1 MSWVQ
6 VLLVAGYAYW
16 LPNKVAFFV
25 STIKIKREENKIVR
39 QAIDRQSGVFTP
51 DEADHLNVALSQ
63 INEKIRNIK
72 TPVIGWHYD
81 VQDIL
86 IEGAIDNNSIK
97 VGPYFQLNFS
107 FNTDIEITNFNIPD
121 MVVAA
126 VDEHGF
132 NYQVSINNNR
142 IKGPALGQTLR
153 VSTYFLQ

>member
-1 MSWVQ
+1 M
-6 VLLVAGYAYW
+6 
-16 LPNKVAFFV
+16 
-25 STIKIKREENKIVR
+25 IKRS
-39 QAIDRQSGVFTP
+39 IDRNSGVFTP
-51 DEADHLNVALSQ
+51 DESDHLNVALSQ
-63 INEKIRNIK
+63 INEKIRQIK
-72 TPVIGWHYD
+72 TPVISWHYD

-107 FNTDIEITNFNIPD
+107 YNTDVEISNFNIPD

-126 VDEHGF
+126 VDENGF

-142 IKGPALGQTLR
+142 IKGPALKQTLR

>member
-1 MSWVQ
+1 MGSYFIV
-6 VLLVAGYAYW
+6 
-16 LPNKVAFFV
+16 K
-25 STIKIKREENKIVR
+25 TIKNKREENKIVQ

-51 DEADHLNVALSQ
+51 DESDHLNVALSQ
-63 INEKIRNIK
+63 INEKIRQVR

-97 VGPYFQLNFS
+97 VGSFYQLNFS
-107 FNTDIEITNFNIPD
+107 YNTEVEINNFSIPD

-126 VDEHGF
+126 VDENGF
-132 NYQVSINNNR
+132 NYSVSIENN
-142 IKGPALGQTLR
+142 KLKAPSLGRTLR

>member
-1 MSWVQ
+1 MF
-6 VLLVAGYAYW
+6 L
-16 LPNKVAFFV
+16 K
-25 STIKIKREENKIVR
+25 TIKIKRGENKIVR

-51 DEADHLNVALSQ
+51 DESDHLNVALSQ
-63 INEKIRNIK
+63 INEKIKAIK

-86 IEGAIDNNSIK
+86 IDGAIDNNSIRI
-97 VGPYFQLNFS
+97 GPYFQLNFS
-107 FNTDIEITNFNIPD
+107 FNSDVEISNLNIPD

-126 VDEHGF
+126 VDENGF
-132 NYQVSINNNR
+132 NYQVSINNNK

>member
-1 MSWVQ
+1 MATQKW
-6 VLLVAGYAYW
+6 
-16 LPNKVAFFV
+16 VAFLFQLLKNM
-25 STIKIKREENKIVR
+25 IR
-39 QAIDRQSGVFTP
+39 QAIQRDSGIFTP
-51 DEADHLNVALSQ
+51 DESDHLNVALSQ
-63 INEKIRNIK
+63 INEKIRKVK

-107 FNTDIEITNFNIPD
+107 YNTDVEITNFNIPD
-121 MVVAA
+121 MVIAA

-142 IKGPALGQTLR
+142 IKGPALKQTLR